1 MKRRGY
7 DNKRDGNEVAIVKAF
22 EAAGALVW
30 RLDQP
35 ADLLVCIQEMVLLV
49 EVKRGRAKLNSKQ
62 IETAKLWPINIIRTP
77 EEAVEF
83 VNSIRRLS
91 RAA

>member
-7 DNKRDGNEVAIVKAF
+7 DNKRDLNEAPIVKAF

-49 EVKRGRAKLNSKQ
+49 EVKRGRAKLNAKQ
-62 IETAKLWPINIIRTP
+62 TETAKLWPINVIRTP
-77 EEAVEF
+77 EEAIAF
-83 VNSIRRLS
+83 VNSIRKF
-91 RAA
+91 AA